1 MGLDLISDTMG
12 RIYIKPGFKTEC
24 WVEYLD
30 LRDTK
35 SKKYGEACIKKACH
49 NLYNSTNVIRV
60 IKSRR
65 QRWEGKVSWL
75 RNYACKNN
83 LTKKKYE

>member
-1 MGLDLISDTMG
+1 MGVDLISNTMG
-12 RIYIKPGFKTEC
+12 RIYIKAGFKTGS

-35 SKKYGEACIKKACH
+35 SEKDGEANIKKACH
-49 NLYNSTNVIRV
+49 NLYNSSNVISV

-65 QRWEGKVSWL
+65 QRWEGKVSCL
-75 RNYACKNN
+75 GNYLHNNN
-83 LTKKKYE
+83 LTKKKYK

>member
-1 MGLDLISDTMG
+1 MTFKMGVDLISDTME
-12 RIYIKPGFKTEC
+12 RVCIKPGFKTGC

-35 SKKYGEACIKKACH
+35 WEKDGEAHIKKACH
-49 NLYNSTNVIRV
+49 NLYNSSNVISV

-65 QRWEGKVSWL
+65 QRWEGKVWWL
-75 RNYACKNN
+75 GNYLHKNN
-83 LTKKKYE
+83 L

>member
-1 MGLDLISDTMG
+1 MAVDLISNTMG
-12 RIYIKPGFKTEC
+12 RIYIKPGFKTGC
-24 WVEYLD
+24 WVEHLD

-35 SKKYGEACIKKACH
+35 SEKDGEANIKKACH
-49 NLYNSTNVIRV
+49 NLYISSNVISV

-75 RNYACKNN
+75 GNYLCKNN
-83 LTKKKYE
+83 L